1 MMKKGMAFCAAAAA
15 LSMLGTLTVSSADYY
30 VKKITPIYLEG
41 IGCYG
46 LESQTMFQGIMIR
59 TDGTA
64 LTDEMLNSVTGCT
77 DLESWADFT
86 ANAYSGTATLTDI
99 EGDENTYML
108 HIDSNDRNALSAIGR
123 NLMLMF
129 DQIEAVNVVD
139 RCEYSRV
146 AIGNEL
152 HIIEN
157 EENSTFDV
165 AGIPEL
171 AGYEIEYTERS
182 NSYRCYAPDTLTAE
196 LAEQGL
202 KESER
207 YAYFRELSDTILEKY
222 SGEFADVFPHFYALD
237 DIGLTEHTAAS
248 VWDSAGDPNSDG
260 AVDSTDAAE
269 LLAMAA
275 EIGTGAELPVTA
287 AADVNADSCINAAD
301 AAAVLSYAAA
311 NGSGSEVSWVD
322 ILSR

>member
-1 MMKKGMAFCAAAAA
+1 MMKKRMAFCAAAAA

-46 LESQTMFQGIMIR
+46 LESQTMFQGIMVK
-59 TDGTA
+59 TDGSA
-64 LTDEMLNSVTGCT
+64 LTEEMLSTVTGYT
-77 DLESWADFT
+77 GLESWADFT
-86 ANAYSGTATLTDI
+86 AADAWTVTLTSV

-108 HIDSNDRNALSAIGR
+108 HIDSDDRSELSAIGR
-123 NLMLMF
+123 NLMLMYEH
-129 DQIEAVNVVD
+129 IEAVNIVD
-139 RCEYSRV
+139 QCEYSTC
-146 AIGNEL
+146 ALGHEL

-157 EENSTFDV
+157 DENSTFDI
-165 AGIPEL
+165 ADIPEL
-171 AGYEIEYTERS
+171 ADYEIEYEVRT

-207 YAYFRELSDTILEKY
+207 YAYFREISDTILEKY

-269 LLAMAA
+269 LLSMAA

-287 AADVNADSCINAAD
+287 AADVNADSNVNAED

-322 ILSR
+322 ILRR